1 MQARPIVDC
10 LVVGAGPAG
19 LTAGLYLRRFLRDVV
34 IVDAGNSR
42 AKRIPE
48 SNNYPGFPHGINGE
62 ALLAR
67 LREQLAHAQG
77 SVLTGTVDALRT
89 AADRFV
95 AEVGTQ
101 EIASRTVVLAT
112 GVCNLE
118 PALEGIDAVRR
129 DGLLRQCPV
138 CDAYEFAG
146 KRMVVIGGDRH
157 CVREA
162 LFLRDFTDDI
172 TVLGTAPDARI
183 SGEQRRDLERSGIAS
198 NDAYAVAVMECDDK
212 GIALRLSDS
221 TVHRFDVLYSAM
233 GTQPQSELA
242 RQLGARLDE
251 AGNVVVDAHCE
262 TNVSGFYAVGDIV
275 SALDQLAV
283 AAGHAAI
290 AATAIHNRLRNA
302 RGDVA
307 TRAPARAAR

>member
-34 IVDAGNSR
+34 IVDAGRSR
-42 AKRIPE
+42 AKQIPE
-48 SNNYPGFPHGINGE
+48 SNNYPGFPQGINGE

-67 LREQLAHAQG
+67 LRDQLAQARG
-77 SVLTGTVDALRT
+77 GVSSGTVESLRAREGGFEADVGGERL
-89 AADRFV
+89 AA
-95 AEVGTQ
+95 
-101 EIASRTVVLAT
+101 RTVVLAT

-129 DGLLRQCPV
+129 DGLLRQCPI

-162 LFLRDFTDDI
+162 TFLRHYTDDL
-172 TVLGTAPDARI
+172 TVLGTAPEARL
-183 SGEQRRDLERSGIAS
+183 SAQQRGELERIGIAS
-198 NDAYAVAVMECDDK
+198 DDAYAVAVTECDDK

-221 TVHRFDVLYSAM
+221 TVRRFDVLYSAM
-233 GTQPQSELA
+233 GTQPQSQLA
-242 RQLGARLDE
+242 RQVGARLDE
-251 AGNVVVDAHCE
+251 QGNVVVDAHCE
-262 TNVSGFYAVGDIV
+262 TNVSGLFAIGDIV

-302 RGDVA
+302 SNARTS
-307 TRAPARAAR
+307 TRDAR

>member
-1 MQARPIVDC
+1 MPARPIVDC

-42 AKRIPE
+42 ARWIPE
-48 SNNYPGFPHGINGE
+48 SNNYPGFPNGINGE

-67 LREQLAHAQG
+67 LREQLAQADG
-77 SVLTGTVDALRT
+77 SIVPGTVDSLRT
-89 AADRFV
+89 ESKGFQAD
-95 AEVGTQ
+95 VGGDRVL
-101 EIASRTVVLAT
+101 ARTVVLAT

-118 PALEGIDAVRR
+118 PAIEGIDAVRR
-129 DGLLRQCPV
+129 DGLLRQCPI

-146 KRMVVIGGDRH
+146 RRMVVIGNDHH

-162 LFLRDFTDDI
+162 AFLRHYTDDI
-172 TVLGTAPDARI
+172 TVLGTTSDARLSI
-183 SGEQRRDLERSGIAS
+183 EQRRELEQQGIGS
-198 NDAYAVAVMECDDK
+198 NDAHVLSVTECSDR
-212 GIALRLSDS
+212 GIALRLSDGD
-221 TVHRFDVLYSAM
+221 VQRFDVLYSAM
-233 GTQPQSELA
+233 GTQPQSQLA
-242 RQLGARLDE
+242 RQVGARLDE
-251 AGNVVVDAHCE
+251 RGNVVADAHCE

-290 AATAIHNRLRNA
+290 AATAIHNRLRSA
-302 RGDVA
+302 QP
-307 TRAPARAAR
+307 APGR